1 MRRVNEATGGEA
13 PSRTLGLAPPHAAL
27 LAWAGAW
34 VTGIALLALDA
45 REPFVRS
52 HAAHAVAV
60 CGGLMALAVGLW
72 GLAILAAFVS
82 PALFR
87 VLTWSSTAAWAV
99 FVLGWLYGVVQALR
113 RLPVKLPVFTSVARR
128 IAALP

>member
-1 MRRVNEATGGEA
+1 
-13 PSRTLGLAPPHAAL
+13 
-27 LAWAGAW
+27 
-34 VTGIALLALDA
+34 
-45 REPFVRS
+45 
-52 HAAHAVAV
+52 
-60 CGGLMALAVGLW
+60 
-72 GLAILAAFVS
+72 
-82 PALFR
+82 